1 MYGFDWQKIS
11 SIDELNENLNK
22 YIEGIYHQTVHSSIN
37 MKPIEKFIKYTDTM
51 KFINSKEELD
61 NIFLYR
67 VKRRVIKDAT
77 VSIEKVKF
85 EVPMQYIG
93 DYVNIR
99 YYPKS
104 LDKAYIFSEDGKLL
118 QTIHPVNKIDN
129 SKIKRKEIDFSL

>member
-11 SIDELNENLNK
+11 YIDELNENLNK
-22 YIEGIYHQTVHSSIN
+22 YIEGIYHQVHSSIN

-77 VSIEKVKF
+77 VSIEKIKF
-85 EVPMQYIG
+85 EVPMQYILG
-93 DYVNIR
+93 IMQIYDITLNHLIKHIFLAKTVNS
-99 YYPKS
+99 YKQ
-104 LDKAYIFSEDGKLL
+104 YI
-118 QTIHPVNKIDN
+118 Q
-129 SKIKRKEIDFSL
+129 